1 MKNCYSLENATCIR
15 IDFKPPKMTPIFP
28 KSKIIQKP
36 QFPST
41 LLANFWYL
49 IIVKLVSDGK
59 WQYLG
64 LAPLLQTFRISEQ
77 SEYLHPLF
85 FMGSYHIQVIFHCV
99 PKIKKS
105 FKGVPVQDIAIFHQ
119 KPTW

>member
-1 MKNCYSLENATCIR
+1 
-15 IDFKPPKMTPIFP
+15 MTPIFP

-77 SEYLHPLF
+77 SVGQKDLF
-85 FMGSYHIQVIFHCV
+85 DAVWRERRFSKQMVGIFN
-99 PKIKKS
+99 
-105 FKGVPVQDIAIFHQ
+105 
-119 KPTW
+119 